1 MESGAHEQ
9 QGQHRQV
16 LHDQIIAHGWMEPG
30 VVSYASQRSHKIAQ
44 RRQVGPG
51 RLDEA
56 ITSNGH
62 AKVTPHHAAMADARP
77 AAAHK
82 GRADE
87 IGKLVGAEGRGLNA
101 PSRAPQSGPHEPV
114 AIQAGSAIQPH
125 ASEPN
130 HTGPSLRG
138 GFQNGRG
145 TFRGAYIGRGQ
156 RGHNRIFRGHAPV
169 PRPMA
174 TAGPEDAT
182 NVPIASTSSAVPVT
196 AVSLIPARESE
207 PHTGPTTIQ
216 ARDSGRGGRQNTA
229 VRGPYRGNY
238 GRARGVPFTRGRGVP
253 PQDRQYHSLHGGLNQ
268 SDNPPLSTRGPR
280 IDPEYQ
286 RSPSAQAVAPG
297 TAAPARPTR
306 QLYDAQIGYR
316 PPRALPVRIDAVDS
330 HSAIV
335 TVPKAPGEQVA
346 TAAVTM
352 PAQLQEAVSSVGT
365 GRNGTSSRNN
375 HDNSSSPKL
384 LARQQPGIIATG
396 VDVRKVAR
404 LKDEER
410 ASRTRDE
417 SKPTRPREAALDL
430 SANGHEASRNPAE
443 RGIQQIGGLT
453 QNIRPAGDRS
463 TTALN
468 SEAATRV
475 NMLWGDRSHQAGQ
488 DRIQSA
494 AWPDGV
500 NANGAS
506 VLQPREDR
514 IRQGYAGERS
524 DLPVGADRTNSAPS
538 AGNHDT
544 RMALRG
550 DDVLALV
557 KASYAKLEMLER
569 EVANLANGLQTTVD
583 TDKSSAFD
591 VHAWLKLFADSRR

>member
-1 MESGAHEQ
+1 METGAHEQ

-30 VVSYASQRSHKIAQ
+30 SVSYASQRPHTIAQ

-62 AKVTPHHAAMADARP
+62 VKVTPHHAAMADARP

-87 IGKLVGAEGRGLNA
+87 VGKPVGAEGRDFNA
-101 PSRAPQSGPHEPV
+101 PNGAPQSGPVSPV
-114 AIQAGSAIQPH
+114 ATQPGSTIHPQASGPSQ
-125 ASEPN
+125 
-130 HTGPSLRG
+130 TGPSSRG

-145 TFRGAYIGRGQ
+145 MFRAANTGRGQ
-156 RGHNRIFRGHAPV
+156 RGNNRVFRGHAPA
-169 PRPMA
+169 PCPMVA
-174 TAGPEDAT
+174 SGSANPPTT
-182 NVPIASTSSAVPVT
+182 SISSTSSAF
-196 AVSLIPARESE
+196 PADTRSPLPASDLE
-207 PHTGPTTIQ
+207 PHTGPTAIQ
-216 ARDSGRGGRQNTA
+216 AGDLGRGGRQNTA

-238 GRARGVPFTRGRGVP
+238 GRARGVPFMRGRGVA
-253 PQDRQYHSLHGGLNQ
+253 PQDRQYHSLHGGPIR

-410 ASRTRDE
+410 ASRIRDE

-488 DRIQSA
+488 DRIQPA